1 MNISI
6 LIVYNYRLTKYPL
19 LFESLIKCTSDEE
32 ELAHI
37 KTSYKRS
44 RVILN
49 HVNQAVREAEDELR
63 LLKIQQKLDLTPFE
77 KVEQP
82 LSEFKVKL
90 IEVLRG
96 KVSNLI

>member
-1 MNISI
+1 M
-6 LIVYNYRLTKYPL
+6 
-19 LFESLIKCTSDEE
+19 LFESLIKCTTDEE
-32 ELAHI
+32 ELSNI

-82 LSEFKVKL
+82 LSEFRVKIIINKFKVFCFNIPFYIL
-90 IEVLRG
+90 IFFA
-96 KVSNLI
+96 